1 MGFRR
6 DSRVVVEQLDDTNW
20 RTQEDLTYEGNDRTF
35 VVPAG
40 SGTDFA
46 SVPRVFVWFLPRYGR
61 YTKAAILHDHL
72 WRELATAGEISW
84 VDADALFR
92 RAMRDLG
99 VPFLRRWLMW
109 TAVRWAA
116 LVKPG
121 GTEGWGR
128 EAWRVVLLSGLAVP
142 IVVPPAAAILGSLG
156 IFYVV
161 EWILWVPLQV
171 HKVVSR
177 LRGEPSRKAVN
188 PPALEW
194 KAS

>member
-1 MGFRR
+1 M
-6 DSRVVVEQLDDTNW
+6 VEQVDDTNW
-20 RTQEDLTYEGNDRTF
+20 RTQEDLVYDGNDKTF

-46 SVPRVFVWFLPRYGR
+46 SVPRIFVWLLPRYGR

-72 WRELATAGEISW
+72 WRDLATKGEISW
-84 VDADALFR
+84 VDADALFQ

-116 LVKPG
+116 LRKPG
-121 GTEGWGR
+121 GTEGWSK
-128 EAWRVVLLSGLAVP
+128 EAWRVLLLSGVAIP

-156 IFYVV
+156 VFYLV
-161 EWILWVPLQV
+161 EWVLWVPLQLNKLV
-171 HKVVSR
+171 RR
-177 LRGEPSRKAVN
+177 LAGRPTRKAVN
-188 PPALEW
+188 PPEVEW